1 MTKRPYSP
9 EQRRRH
15 HLHTRIKQMSD
26 IRLNV
31 RMKTMYVNASSDI
44 DEILDRKHIDQLIQE
59 FRYSLQ
65 LEIS

>member
-9 EQRRRH
+9 EQRRKF

-31 RMKTMYVNASSDI
+31 RTKTMFVNASCDI
-44 DEILDRKHIDQLIQE
+44 DEVLDRKHLHQLIQE